1 MNFEIVVNLPYSHL
15 GLLFL
20 FYYLLAYTS
29 IPKYIKRGALIYHR
43 HTENRIN
50 LIINGKILHEDIYA
64 FDDDEVKAVKD
75 VEEKKEDVEEV
86 KDAEKVKEPINFE
99 DKYLSAFKHFSNDYF
114 FTEEELVLKAEKY
127 AELKAEYEANKAKTY
142 DNMHNL
148 LIETQKILNTSSTIT
163 EEVKTALVKYFE
175 IEDDYNDDP
184 SNIDFDELYI
194 YVENDSQKFL
204 LELETL
210 EKNNWSHELET
221 EIQEKALQH
230 ILELK
235 LDGFIN
241 NYILEFTP
249 LGNVYMRYNNQKKSF
264 EYYSNNSIPYRY
276 LEVIGRKYVMTFR
289 CKSLFVDLEEELK
302 IASEKQALEKD
313 KNDLD
318 KALEKNQRQSL
329 PGLVQKPTIQKF
341 KSYNKD
347 LKMDKN
353 MMSSGRPGQNSMPLQ
368 IKANLPNVN
377 GSNGEKQLLKEN
389 ANRYTWI
396 DRLTNLQ
403 LLKKVDR
410 KTIDKQYA
418 LSFADF
424 KKMKEIKK

>member
-1 MNFEIVVNLPYSHL
+1 MDFQINVNLPYSHL

-20 FYYLLAYTS
+20 FYYLLAHTS
-29 IPKYIKRGALIYHR
+29 LPKYIKRAAIIYHR
-43 HTENRIN
+43 HTENKVN
-50 LIINGKILHEDIYA
+50 YIINGNILYDDIYA
-64 FDDDEVKAVKD
+64 FDDDIKEVKVEEEKRD
-75 VEEKKEDVEEV
+75 VEEKEE
-86 KDAEKVKEPINFE
+86 VKEPIKFE
-99 DKYLSAFKHFSNDYF
+99 DKYLSAFKLFSNDYF

-142 DNMHNL
+142 DNVHNL
-148 LIETQKILNTSSTIT
+148 LIETLKILNKGPTID
-163 EEVKTALVKYFE
+163 EEVKDALVKYFD

-204 LELETL
+204 LEVEAL
-210 EKNNWSHELET
+210 EKDEWSPELEA
-221 EIQEKALQH
+221 EIQEKALQYV
-230 ILELK
+230 LGLK
-235 LDGFIN
+235 LDGLIN

-249 LGNVYMRYNNQKKSF
+249 LGNVYMRYNNEKKSF
-264 EYYSNNSIPYRY
+264 EYYSNSSIPYRY
-276 LEVIGRKYVMTFR
+276 LETIGRKYVMTFR
-289 CKSLFVDLEEELK
+289 CKALFVDLEEELR
-302 IASEKQALEKD
+302 IASEKQALEKEKKESD
-313 KNDLD
+313 KS
-318 KALEKNQRQSL
+318 LENNQRHK
-329 PGLVQKPTIQKF
+329 GLVQKPIKQTF

-347 LKMDKN
+347 FKMDKN
-353 MMSSGRPGQNSMPLQ
+353 MMSSAKLGQNSMPLQ
-368 IKANLPNVN
+368 MKANLPNVN

-424 KKMKEIKK
+424 KKMQEIKK

>member
-1 MNFEIVVNLPYSHL
+1 MESEIAVNFGYFF
-15 GLLFL
+15 LLYFIL
-20 FYYLLAYTS
+20 FHTS
-29 IPKYIKRGALIYHR
+29 IPKYIKRGLIIYHR
-43 HTENRIN
+43 YNDNKIHYIMYGTELYEN
-50 LIINGKILHEDIYA
+50 IYA
-64 FDDDEVKAVKD
+64 FDDDNDINDIKYALEDKKEEITD
-75 VEEKKEDVEEV
+75 VELKEE
-86 KDAEKVKEPINFE
+86 VKEPIKFE
-99 DKYLSAFKHFSNDYF
+99 DKYLSAFKLFSNDYF

-127 AELKAEYEANKAKTY
+127 AEFKAEYEANKAKTY

-148 LIETQKILNTSSTIT
+148 LVETLQILKMGSTIT
-163 EEVKTALVKYFE
+163 EEVKDALVKYFE

-194 YVENDSQKFL
+194 YVENDSKKFL
-204 LELETL
+204 LEVEAL
-210 EKNNWSHELET
+210 EKNDWSIELET
-221 EIQEKALQH
+221 DIQEKALQH
-230 ILELK
+230 VLGLK

-276 LEVIGRKYVMTFR
+276 LEAIGRKYVMTFR
-289 CKSLFVDLEEELK
+289 CKPLFVDLEEELK
-302 IASEKQALEKD
+302 NASEKQALEKE
-313 KNDLD
+313 LD
-318 KALEKNQRQSL
+318 KQSLEKNQRHK
-329 PGLVQKPTIQKF
+329 GLVQKPVIQKF

-353 MMSSGRPGQNSMPLQ
+353 MIRPGQNSMPLQ
-368 IKANLPNVN
+368 MKANLPNVTGN
-377 GSNGEKQLLKEN
+377 TNGEKQLLKEN

-424 KKMKEIKK
+424 KKMQEIKK

>member
-1 MNFEIVVNLPYSHL
+1 MNFEIVVDLPYSHL

-20 FYYLLAYTS
+20 FYYVLFHTS
-29 IPKYIKRGALIYHR
+29 IPKYIKRGAIIYHR
-43 HTENRIN
+43 NTENRIN
-50 LIINGKILHEDIYA
+50 FIVNGTILHDDIYA
-64 FDDDEVKAVKD
+64 FENETQNVLEDKKD
-75 VEEKKEDVEEV
+75 LEEKKEPEERKEEV
-86 KDAEKVKEPINFE
+86 KEQIKFE
-99 DKYLSAFKHFSNDYF
+99 DKYLNAFKLFSNDYF
-114 FTEEELVLKAEKY
+114 FTEEELLLKAEKY
-127 AELKAEYEANKAKTY
+127 AEFKAEYQANRAKVY
-142 DNMHNL
+142 NNIHNL
-148 LIETQKILNTSSTIT
+148 LIETLQILNKGSTIT
-163 EEVKTALVKYFE
+163 EEVKAALVKYFE

-194 YVENDSQKFL
+194 YVENDSQRFL
-204 LELETL
+204 LEVESL
-210 EKNNWSHELET
+210 EKDDWSPELEK
-221 EIQEKALQH
+221 EIQEKALQYV
-230 ILELK
+230 LDLK

-264 EYYSNNSIPYRY
+264 EYYSNSTIPYRY
-276 LEVIGRKYVMTFR
+276 LEAIGRKYVMTFR
-289 CKSLFVDLEEELK
+289 CKSLFIDLEEELK
-302 IASEKQALEKD
+302 VASEKQTLEKD
-313 KNDLD
+313 K
-318 KALEKNQRQSL
+318 SL
-329 PGLVQKPTIQKF
+329 PGLVQKPIVQQQNF

-353 MMSSGRPGQNSMPLQ
+353 MMKGRSGPQALQ
-368 IKANLPNVN
+368 IKANLPNVS

-396 DRLTNLQ
+396 DRLTSLQ

-424 KKMKEIKK
+424 KKMQEIKK

>member
-1 MNFEIVVNLPYSHL
+1 
-15 GLLFL
+15 
-20 FYYLLAYTS
+20 
-29 IPKYIKRGALIYHR
+29 
-43 HTENRIN
+43 
-50 LIINGKILHEDIYA
+50 
-64 FDDDEVKAVKD
+64 
-75 VEEKKEDVEEV
+75 
-86 KDAEKVKEPINFE
+86 
-99 DKYLSAFKHFSNDYF
+99 
-114 FTEEELVLKAEKY
+114 
-127 AELKAEYEANKAKTY
+127 
-142 DNMHNL
+142 
-148 LIETQKILNTSSTIT
+148 
-163 EEVKTALVKYFE
+163 
-175 IEDDYNDDP
+175 
-184 SNIDFDELYI
+184 
-194 YVENDSQKFL
+194 
-204 LELETL
+204 
-210 EKNNWSHELET
+210 
-221 EIQEKALQH
+221 
-230 ILELK
+230 
-235 LDGFIN
+235 
-241 NYILEFTP
+241 
-249 LGNVYMRYNNQKKSF
+249 MRYNNQKKSF

-353 MMSSGRPGQNSMPLQ
+353 MMSSGRSGQNSMPLQ
-368 IKANLPNVN
+368 IKANIPNVSN
-377 GSNGEKQLLKEN
+377 NTNGEKQLLKEN

-424 KKMKEIKK
+424 KKMQEIKK

>member
-1 MNFEIVVNLPYSHL
+1 MHFEIVVNLPYSHL
-15 GLLFL
+15 AFLFL

-29 IPKYIKRGALIYHR
+29 IPKYIKRTAIVYHR

-50 LIINGKILHEDIYA
+50 YIIHGTILYEDIYA

-75 VEEKKEDVEEV
+75 VEEEKEEV
-86 KDAEKVKEPINFE
+86 KDAEQVKEPIKFE
-99 DKYLSAFKHFSNDYF
+99 DKYLTAFKQFSNEYF
-114 FTEEELVLKAEKY
+114 FTEEELALKAKKY
-127 AELKAEYEANKAKTY
+127 TEFKEEYLANRTKIH

-148 LIETQKILNTSSTIT
+148 LIETLQIIKLGPTIN

-204 LELETL
+204 SEVEALEKDEWSPELEA
-210 EKNNWSHELET
+210 
-221 EIQEKALQH
+221 EIQKKALQH
-230 ILELK
+230 VLELK
-235 LDGFIN
+235 LDGLIN

-264 EYYSNNSIPYRY
+264 EYYSNSSIPYRY

-289 CKSLFVDLEEELK
+289 CKALFVDLEEELR
-302 IASEKQALEKD
+302 IASEKAALEKE
-313 KNDLD
+313 KNELD
-318 KALEKNQRQSL
+318 KALEKDQRQ
-329 PGLVQKPTIQKF
+329 GLVQNPTTQKF

-347 LKMDKN
+347 FKMDKN
-353 MMSSGRPGQNSMPLQ
+353 MMKGRPGQQPLQ
-368 IKANLPNVN
+368 IKANLPNVSS
-377 GSNGEKQLLKEN
+377 SNGEKQLLKEN

-424 KKMKEIKK
+424 KKMQEIKK

>member
-1 MNFEIVVNLPYSHL
+1 MESEIAVNFGYFF
-15 GLLFL
+15 LLYFIL
-20 FYYLLAYTS
+20 FHTS
-29 IPKYIKRGALIYHR
+29 IPKYIKQGIIIYHR
-43 HTENRIN
+43 YNDNKIHYIMYGTELYEN
-50 LIINGKILHEDIYA
+50 IYT
-64 FDDDEVKAVKD
+64 FDDDNDINNIKYALEDKKEEITD
-75 VEEKKEDVEEV
+75 VELKEE
-86 KDAEKVKEPINFE
+86 VKEPIKFE
-99 DKYLSAFKHFSNDYF
+99 DKYLSAFKLFSNDYF

-127 AELKAEYEANKAKTY
+127 AEFKAEYEANKAKTY
-142 DNMHNL
+142 DNMYNL
-148 LIETQKILNTSSTIT
+148 FIETQQILKMGSTIT

-204 LELETL
+204 LEVELL
-210 EKNNWSHELET
+210 EKNNWSPELEA
-221 EIQEKALQH
+221 EIQEKASQYVLG
-230 ILELK
+230 LK
-235 LDGFIN
+235 LDGLIN

-276 LEVIGRKYVMTFR
+276 LEAIGRKYVMTFR
-289 CKSLFVDLEEELK
+289 CKSLFVDLDEELK
-302 IASEKQALEKD
+302 IASEKQALEKEVD
-313 KNDLD
+313 KQS
-318 KALEKNQRQSL
+318 LEKDQMHK
-329 PGLVQKPTIQKF
+329 GLVQKPAIQKF

-353 MMSSGRPGQNSMPLQ
+353 MIRSGQNSMPLQ
-368 IKANLPNVN
+368 MKVNLPNVSSN
-377 GSNGEKQLLKEN
+377 TNGEKQLLKEN

-424 KKMKEIKK
+424 KKMQEIKK

>member
-1 MNFEIVVNLPYSHL
+1 
-15 GLLFL
+15 
-20 FYYLLAYTS
+20 
-29 IPKYIKRGALIYHR
+29 
-43 HTENRIN
+43 
-50 LIINGKILHEDIYA
+50 
-64 FDDDEVKAVKD
+64 
-75 VEEKKEDVEEV
+75 
-86 KDAEKVKEPINFE
+86 
-99 DKYLSAFKHFSNDYF
+99 
-114 FTEEELVLKAEKY
+114 
-127 AELKAEYEANKAKTY
+127 
-142 DNMHNL
+142 
-148 LIETQKILNTSSTIT
+148 
-163 EEVKTALVKYFE
+163 
-175 IEDDYNDDP
+175 
-184 SNIDFDELYI
+184 
-194 YVENDSQKFL
+194 
-204 LELETL
+204 
-210 EKNNWSHELET
+210 
-221 EIQEKALQH
+221 
-230 ILELK
+230 LK

-276 LEVIGRKYVMTFR
+276 LEAIGRKYVMTFR

-302 IASEKQALEKD
+302 IAFEKQTLEKD

-318 KALEKNQRQSL
+318 KALEKNQKQSL

-368 IKANLPNVN
+368 IKANIPNVSN
-377 GSNGEKQLLKEN
+377 NTNGEKQLLKEN

-424 KKMKEIKK
+424 KKMQEIKK